1 MEKISQLMD
10 GELGPHESRLQIGR
24 LEQEGGLAEAWATY
38 HLIRDVLRDEA
49 GIGAGVA
56 QHVCE
61 RLRHEPA
68 VVAPYSRFV
77 PRVVLHSLPLAA
89 AVAGVAIVGWLAL
102 TPPPPSGRTP
112 SAVAE
117 GSAPSLSNEAPPRAV
132 PRPLALAD
140 AQVNEYLLAH
150 QEYSPTTA
158 MQGVASYVRTVPN
171 EDPDSSR

>member
-10 GELGPHESRLQIGR
+10 GELGEHESRLQIRR
-24 LEQEGGLAEAWATY
+24 LEQDGELVQAWATY

-49 GIGAGVA
+49 GIGAGFA

-61 RLRHEPA
+61 RLQHEPA
-68 VVAPYSRFV
+68 VVAPYTRGIARAV
-77 PRVVLHSLPLAA
+77 RHTLPLAA

-102 TPPPPSGRTP
+102 TPPPP
-112 SAVAE
+112 AVK
-117 GSAPSLSNEAPPRAV
+117 APSLMTESAPLAVSKEAPRAV
-132 PRPLALAD
+132 PRPLAPAD
-140 AQVNEYLLAH
+140 GQMNEYLLAH

-158 MQGVASYVRTVPN
+158 MQGVASYVRTVSN